1 MMSPFD
7 VLRSTPTRWNQLF
20 RHHPHGAHWNHA
32 VKNLTALAVVTI
44 NDALIDSVDIRRHPR
59 LALSQVKGDRC
70 VLTISITKR
79 RKHIPITLREKS
91 IYLGDDLIRLDN
103 PDGPLH
109 LVTALVHEIENFW
122 NSGGR

>member
-1 MMSPFD
+1 M
-7 VLRSTPTRWNQLF
+7 
-20 RHHPHGAHWNHA
+20 A
-32 VKNLTALAVVTI
+32 LTVVTI
-44 NDALIDSVDIRRHPR
+44 NDALIDLVDIRRHPR

-103 PDGPLH
+103 SDGPLQ
-109 LVTALVHEIENFW
+109 LVTALIAAIERFW
-122 NSGGR
+122 ISDGR